1 MQPSLHKKEVGFV
14 DAEGRKSYIPNIQ
27 VQPAVKH
34 MKKSEA
40 INHYGSI
47 QRVADVLGIAHTS
60 VIGWDEE
67 LIPERC
73 AARLEKESGGV
84 LFYDHEAYK
93 AHDELRR
100 QQRQAA

>member
-1 MQPSLHKKEVGFV
+1 
-14 DAEGRKSYIPNIQ
+14 
-27 VQPAVKH
+27 

-60 VIGWDEE
+60 VIGWGDD

-73 AARLEKESGGV
+73 AARLEKESGGA
-84 LFYDHEAYK
+84 LRYDHEAYK

>member
-1 MQPSLHKKEVGFV
+1 MQ
-14 DAEGRKSYIPNIQ
+14 GRKSYICSINPITAAKQ
-27 VQPAVKH
+27 

-47 QRVADVLGIAHTS
+47 QRVADVLGIAHSS

-73 AARLEKESGGV
+73 AARLEKESGGALV
-84 LFYDHEAYK
+84 YDHELYK
-93 AHDELRR
+93 AHDEMKR

>member
-1 MQPSLHKKEVGFV
+1 
-14 DAEGRKSYIPNIQ
+14 
-27 VQPAVKH
+27 

-67 LIPERC
+67 LIPEKS
-73 AARLEKESGGV
+73 AARLEKESGGALV
-84 LFYDHEAYK
+84 YNHELYK
-93 AHDELRR
+93 ANDELKR
-100 QQRQAA
+100 QQRKAA

>member
-1 MQPSLHKKEVGFV
+1 M
-14 DAEGRKSYIPNIQ
+14 
-27 VQPAVKH
+27 KH

-40 INHYGSI
+40 IKHYGSI

-84 LFYDHEAYK
+84 LRYDHKLYK
-93 AHDELRR
+93 AHDEARK